1 MKRSLRL
8 RLLFGT
14 SAATAVVLTL
24 LGVAIYFSMWR
35 SLLSEFDGGLLTQ
48 AQALGSMVEQHGRR
62 LKFEFDAQQMPE
74 FNAGRRPEYFEIRF
88 DGEKV
93 LARSHSLGK
102 GNLAAGASSSAAV
115 TPSQAVLPHD
125 IYRLPKLERYY
136 EAASSCSA
144 TRRTR

>member
-1 MKRSLRL
+1 M
-8 RLLFGT
+8 RLLIGT

-24 LGVAIYFSMWR
+24 LGLAIYFSMWR

-88 DGEKV
+88 DGGKV
-93 LARSHSLGK
+93 LARSNSLGK
-102 GNLAAGASSSAAV
+102 DNLAAGASSSAALRPARAGEHSSGPERPAAIG
-115 TPSQAVLPHD
+115 TAQ
-125 IYRLPKLERYY
+125 RRPKLGVCLCCG
-136 EAASSCSA
+136 SPLLK
-144 TRRTR
+144 